1 MNKDELSIKNE
12 LTISKILKKLI
23 DKNITEE
30 NLDDKLTEKFGINY
44 QYSKLLNK
52 TDDES
57 KKSTKE
63 YIKNMDFNTSS
74 DDLSVDELTR
84 FFNSKNSDFFK
95 TNEAYKQLSTLD
107 NSDFNSLVDNIEKTR
122 FDIFLSHS
130 MKDKYIVYGTY
141 LILTEDLGYTVYVDW
156 IVDPF
161 LSQSRSHVA
170 KRNIRILQ
178 IRMRSSFNLNLLK
191 TLNYSI
197 SKWIAWELGYF
208 NGRSNQVYIQKIHGK
223 EFDDDKSG
231 MGFLKIY
238 NELFMYKDELV
249 YLDRGKITRIN

>member
-1 MNKDELSIKNE
+1 
-12 LTISKILKKLI
+12 
-23 DKNITEE
+23 
-30 NLDDKLTEKFGINY
+30 
-44 QYSKLLNK
+44 
-52 TDDES
+52 
-57 KKSTKE
+57 
-63 YIKNMDFNTSS
+63 
-74 DDLSVDELTR
+74 
-84 FFNSKNSDFFK
+84 
-95 TNEAYKQLSTLD
+95 
-107 NSDFNSLVDNIEKTR
+107 
-122 FDIFLSHS
+122 